1 MSTNRIGTFF
11 SILKAVLAA
20 AAVTLIGMFL
30 IALLTVFCRLSDNL
44 LMILNQLLKF
54 ISVLIGVSIAVG
66 RGGHRGFATGATVG
80 LLYMLS
86 GYLLYVLLGGP
97 YNTASMLGE
106 ILLGTAVGA
115 VVGAILANM
124 RPKRRRAK

>member
-1 MSTNRIGTFF
+1 MSTNRIGTFL

-30 IALLTVFCRLSDNL
+30 IALLTVFFRLSDNL

-54 ISVLIGVSIAVG
+54 SSVLIGVSIAVG
-66 RGGHRGFATGATVG
+66 RGGHRGFATGAAVG
-80 LLYMLS
+80 LLYMLA
-86 GYLLYVLLGGP
+86 GYLLYVLFGGS

-106 ILLGTAVGA
+106 ILLGAAVGA